1 MCRISIKE
9 ALNMSHKKDKLHR
22 IKTIHN
28 KLPTAP
34 CSTAKSLRNAI
45 TLLLLGGLA
54 ISAAGRAVQADD
66 LLSVYKLAM
75 ESDPKI
81 RAAAAARDAALEV
94 IPQSKAV
101 LLPSIG
107 INADVTRDRYDPRN
121 DYTTSIFGTPVPTET
136 TYYTNETYTLEL
148 RQAVF
153 RRDRFM
159 QLKQADH
166 QAAQAEAIYDA
177 ARDDLILRVA
187 TSYFLVLAAQDN
199 LDFVVADKEAIAET
213 LKQAT
218 QRYDVGL
225 AAITD
230 VVEAQARYDIA
241 VSDELNAEKLL
252 DDAREAMYKLT
263 GTELQALDV
272 LREQIPLILPEPE
285 DPEKWTATA
294 LEQNPQLLAAQA
306 KASAAKDQI
315 EVQRSGH
322 YPTLDMIARY
332 LYRDNDFGGT
342 GNTIKRDDSAI
353 GLQMNLPIYQGGLIS
368 SQTRQASYQY
378 AQAHED
384 QIDQLREVRLQ
395 TRDSYRGVVVEISK
409 VKALKQAILSG
420 EKALSASEAGFE
432 AGTRTIVDVLDS
444 QRELLRA
451 RRDHARSRYDYLLNT
466 LRLKQAAGIVDDTDI
481 VKINALLE

>member
-66 LLSVYKLAM
+66 LLSVYKLAV

-121 DYTTSIFGTPVPTET
+121 DYT
-136 TYYTNETYTLEL
+136 NETYTLEL

-177 ARDDLILRVA
+177 ARDDLILRTA